1 MSEGKRFVDKCLTT
15 DVIHNPWP
23 HQIFKDTLSTDAFI
37 KLRDQCIEKCALN
50 SKCKSFDYCYK
61 DK

>member
-37 KLRDQCIEKCALN
+37 NYEINAL
-50 SKCKSFDYCYK
+50 KS
-61 DK
+61 